1 MSFSESLETARAA
14 LESGDVP
21 SAARALTAASR
32 DPGLETRD
40 DDLTALATLF
50 AQLATAA
57 ELPPL
62 TLAAESADP
71 TDPETLFV
79 LGYQLVE
86 FGLPEPAIPYLR
98 RVRLDIPHESRIATE
113 LAAALERSGRHG
125 EARDALL
132 AEPSLLADFWPR
144 YLVCFNA
151 IFAGDLDTA
160 REHAPQLD
168 PSPTTEGSAE
178 ATQRILDMLARAD
191 ATSAVSSLDHQNLR
205 GWHYVLNGGLL
216 LHISPFGF
224 DEGMNGRYAF
234 FQDGL
239 GGIRRDLDALTATL
253 DAKNTRPERILHLDE
268 YGSRILATALGSML
282 SVPVE
287 PWSPGAD
294 GLTVAYD
301 MDAVELT
308 VEIVEGLRSGGPLFL
323 RCACWTQPPP
333 TPADYLGFLHQV
345 NTAPWGSVMSF
356 DPESGEMTTSEPSTD
371 TPEAWAQRILE
382 TEPDARELE
391 HDTLE
396 TLTAFATHVPALRG
410 DLFWEEGPVRSSR
423 FG

>member
-1 MSFSESLETARAA
+1 MSLSEYFESAHTA
-14 LESGDVP
+14 LESGDIP
-21 SAARALTAASR
+21 GAARALTAASR
-32 DPGLETRD
+32 EADLETRD
-40 DDLTALATLF
+40 GDLSSLAESFAELARVAQLPALAT
-50 AQLATAA
+50 
-57 ELPPL
+57 
-62 TLAAESADP
+62 AAESADP
-71 TDPETLFV
+71 ADPETLFV

-98 RVRLDIPHESRIATE
+98 RVHLDLPHETRIVTE
-113 LAAALERSGRHG
+113 LAAALERSGRHA

-132 AEPSLLADFWPR
+132 NEPALLSEFWPR

-168 PSPTTEGSAE
+168 PSPTIEGSAE
-178 ATQRILDMLARAD
+178 AAQRVLDMLTRAD
-191 ATSAVSSLDHQNLR
+191 ALPETSSLDHQDLR

-239 GGIRRDLDALTATL
+239 GGIRRDLDALAATL
-253 DAKNTRPERILHLDE
+253 DAKNTRPARVLHLDE
-268 YGSRILATALGSML
+268 YGSRVLATALGAML

-287 PWSPGAD
+287 RWTPGAD

-301 MDAVELT
+301 MNAVELT
-308 VEIVEGLRSGGPLFL
+308 VELVEGLRAGGPLFL
-323 RCACWTQPPP
+323 RSACWTQPPP
-333 TPADYLGFLHQV
+333 TPADYVRFLHQV
-345 NTAPWGSVMSF
+345 NTAPWGAVMAF

-371 TPEAWAQRILE
+371 PPEAWAQRILD

-391 HDTLE
+391 NDTLE
-396 TLTAFATHVPALRG
+396 LLTALATRVPALRG

-423 FG
+423 LG